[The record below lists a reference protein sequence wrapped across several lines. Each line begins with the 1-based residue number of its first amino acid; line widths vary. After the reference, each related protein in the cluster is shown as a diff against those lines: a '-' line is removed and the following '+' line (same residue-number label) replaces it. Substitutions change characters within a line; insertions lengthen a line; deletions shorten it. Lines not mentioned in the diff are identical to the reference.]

1 MYPDLFIIDLN
12 LEANVTGHDCAP
24 GQLRPLDTGSDH
36 CHSLAARW
44 ILDCYSTHEDCR
56 ARDQGSWLPTRLI
69 DVGHNWP
76 AVEPRL
82 VVTFDLPKQIPAPLY
97 TSLSHLWAA
106 ETVLRLTTE
115 NQNQLMRALP
125 MDDLSPTFRDAIMFT
140 RRLGMRFIWID
151 SLCILQD
158 SPEDWMAESSVMN
171 RVYKHSVCNIAA
183 TTVSYRSP
191 GLYKRRDPRMVTPYK
206 TRIQRSGHKR
216 PYVYSLGGDTY
227 HRAVSR
233 ADINSRVWVFQER
246 MLSPRTLHF
255 STQLFWEC
263 RMLHACETYPTGFPR
278 VPTSAGFDS
287 DPPWSNCK
295 LWMKDLQTD
304 ATSTWQSL
312 VQTYCTSHFTQQRDR
327 LAALAGLVQEI
338 HTYTNDEYLAG
349 LWKKELPHA
358 LCWMLYGTLQSS
370 DITRANEYRC
380 PSWSWASL
388 NFSGNHHLRFLDGTT
403 THRYV
408 TTVLDANVQ
417 SSSGNV
423 YSNITG
429 GYVRLQGKLGR
440 IRLDRLQNANWRG
453 DRGGH
458 YTYEFAIDVGGP
470 SHEDMEDYQDP
481 GSVYC
486 VPIASYDR
494 ANPGDLASIQ
504 VYCIVLEPV
513 EGESMKFTRIGWM
526 TVLKDWEEEVH
537 AELRWVL
544 DYACA
549 QPQATEGLDIL
560 TMV

>member
-1 MYPDLFIIDLN
+1 
-12 LEANVTGHDCAP
+12 
-24 GQLRPLDTGSDH
+24 
-36 CHSLAARW
+36 
-44 ILDCYSTHEDCR
+44 
-56 ARDQGSWLPTRLI
+56 
-69 DVGHNWP
+69 
-76 AVEPRL
+76 
-82 VVTFDLPKQIPAPLY
+82 
-97 TSLSHLWAA
+97 
-106 ETVLRLTTE
+106 
-115 NQNQLMRALP
+115 MRALP

-380 PSWSWASL
+380 KS
-388 NFSGNHHLRFLDGTT
+388 FSR
-403 THRYV
+403 
-408 TTVLDANVQ
+408 
-417 SSSGNV
+417 
-423 YSNITG
+423 
-429 GYVRLQGKLGR
+429 
-440 IRLDRLQNANWRG
+440 
-453 DRGGH
+453 
-458 YTYEFAIDVGGP
+458 
-470 SHEDMEDYQDP
+470 
-481 GSVYC
+481 
-486 VPIASYDR
+486 VPAY
-494 ANPGDLASIQ
+494 
-504 VYCIVLEPV
+504 
-513 EGESMKFTRIGWM
+513 
-526 TVLKDWEEEVH
+526 
-537 AELRWVL
+537 
-544 DYACA
+544 
-549 QPQATEGLDIL
+549 
-560 TMV
+560 